1 MGSTTKYTEKY
12 IEIKVIVTPNAKSSK
27 VIELGKNLFKV
38 KVDAPAIDGK
48 ANARLLI
55 LLSKHF
61 NIKSSKIHLKTG
73 ARSREKL
80 FLLEIGT

>member
-1 MGSTTKYTEKY
+1 MGVTKY
-12 IEIKVIVTPNAKSSK
+12 IEITILATPNAKTPSVTK
-27 VIELGKNLFKV
+27 INDNCFKV
-38 KVDAPAIDGK
+38 KIDAPAIDGK

-61 NIKSSKIHLKTG
+61 NIKPSKIHLKKG

-80 FLLEIGT
+80 FLLELET